1 MGSKGSG
8 KTTLAKPLA
17 KELNGEYI
25 KCGKLYTIQEH
36 LDNNKIVVIDKRCET
51 NKKIKKLD
59 PRLYSMDGYARRKT
73 EKPIK

>member
-1 MGSKGSG
+1 MKILICGPKGSG

-36 LDNNKIVVIDKRCET
+36 LDNDKIVVIENVVKQ
-51 NKKIKKLD
+51 IKKL
-59 PRLYSMDGYARRKT
+59 KN
-73 EKPIK
+73 